1 MCHNVFFLPKGGLGI
16 INNPDLY
23 EISRGLIAVSSLS
36 HPSLL
41 YPPSFT
47 PGIQVH
53 PQCDCSHSAR
63 TDTTGG
69 VHNNHCY
76 VRNIHR
82 SNTLCTAGWR
92 GMQEDRNAHAF
103 IYGRSRESRGQM
115 RQYGEIVPVYNDNV
129 YGERERERE
138 RAGFTFTTFA
148 V

>member
-1 MCHNVFFLPKGGLGI
+1 MPQRFLSSKGGLGI

-82 SNTLCTAGWR
+82 SNTLCTAGGGGCKR
-92 GMQEDRNAHAF
+92 IETLMHLFMEDP
-103 IYGRSRESRGQM
+103 ESHGARCGNTAKSCQFTTTTCM
-115 RQYGEIVPVYNDNV
+115 G
-129 YGERERERE
+129 RERERE